1 MPAVAVDESP
11 LPAAAEDPSVVIAV
25 TALVK
30 RYGSVEAV
38 GGIDLAVRRG
48 EIFGFLGPNG
58 AGKSTTISV
67 LCTLLKPTSGTASV
81 AGVDVSRDP
90 DGVRARIGLVFQDPS
105 LDVQL
110 TAREN
115 LLFHAMVYGVP
126 RQQRRDRISAALATV
141 DLSDRA
147 GALVSTFSGGMKR
160 RLEIA
165 RGILHAPEVLFLD
178 EPTQGLD
185 PQTRA
190 NVWEH
195 LGRIRATTGL
205 TIFMTTH
212 YMEEAE
218 FCDRIAIIDHGTIV
232 AQGTP
237 DELKAQVGGDI
248 VVVSTADDARA
259 AGEIEAKL
267 GVSPVQDGDTLRV
280 EVQDGAQFVPLL
292 VTALSVPVRTVTV
305 RRPSLDDVFLKLTGR
320 AIRDAEAE
328 GRTSMMRAFAARGRR

>member
-1 MPAVAVDESP
+1 MVYVARHMSPSPAVIE
-11 LPAAAEDPSVVIAV
+11 V
-25 TALVK
+25 TGLVK
-30 RYGSVEAV
+30 RYGEVEAV
-38 GGIDLAVRRG
+38 RGIDLSVGGG

-67 LCTLLKPTSGTASV
+67 LCTLLRATAGTASV
-81 AGVDVSRDP
+81 AGWDVGRHP
-90 DGVRARIGLVFQDPS
+90 DEVRARIGLVFQEPS
-105 LDVQL
+105 LDEQL

-126 RQQRRDRISAALATV
+126 RAERNHRIARVLETV

-147 GALVSTFSGGMKR
+147 EAPVRTFSGGMKR

-165 RGILHAPEVLFLD
+165 RGILHSPEVLFLD

-190 NVWEH
+190 RVWEH
-195 LGRIRATTGL
+195 LREVQRSTGI

-218 FCDRIAIIDHGTIV
+218 WCDRIAIIDHGRIV
-232 AQGTP
+232 ALGTP
-237 DELKAQVGGDI
+237 DELRSQVGGDI
-248 VVVSTADDARA
+248 VVVRTGNNTQAAEEIRTLFGVESAADD
-259 AGEIEAKL
+259 GELRIEVA
-267 GVSPVQDGDTLRV
+267 DGG
-280 EVQDGAQFVPLL
+280 EFVPRL
-292 VTALSVPVRTVTV
+292 VKALTVPVETVTM

-320 AIRDAEAE
+320 AIRDEEA
-328 GRTSMMRAFAARGRR
+328 GPTAMLRAMRARHTGRMR